1 MKPSSIVL
9 PWENDWLR
17 PIFGEVNPSPSLSMQ
32 AEWNAAL
39 CNPTTDVIPGVAPLP
54 TFKPVFTLSKCIK
67 NKADLTFL
75 EQRSVQSNRAIA
87 KMRCFLELS
96 LEDSGVGRQ
105 LANEDTEEK
114 QNQILAAVLGTRSP
128 ATIVKRMNALLHYN
142 RWHLVNLAGCC
153 LPLDEQSVW
162 LYLRFLHTIRA
173 APTKAMSFMQA
184 IRFAYYVLL
193 LDGASDC
200 MNSRR
205 LIGSA
210 ELQMARKEPARQA
223 RPLTVKEVQK
233 LHEVTCDAKVG
244 LQQRMLASHLLMML
258 YTRSRTSDLAHV
270 HEVAHDS
277 TRSEASTLLAG
288 YIHISTRYHKSAR
301 SIENKNLLLLIVAST
316 VGIGSDDW
324 ISTWI
329 RLRRKA
335 GLPVAGKIDG
345 ALQPAPDLKK
355 EGEWMSR
362 PLSCS
367 ETTLLLRS
375 MFGSSDKDLTSHA
388 MKVTGLSWCAKAEM
402 PRDQRRLLGRHASA
416 IKDTD
421 SV

>member
-1 MKPSSIVL
+1 MTNAFLTGMKPSSIVL

-32 AEWNAAL
+32 AEWNAAS

-54 TFKPVFTLSKCIK
+54 TFEPVFTLSKCIK

-173 APTKAMSFMQA
+173 APTKAM
-184 IRFAYYVLL
+184 
-193 LDGASDC
+193 
-200 MNSRR
+200 
-205 LIGSA
+205 
-210 ELQMARKEPARQA
+210 
-223 RPLTVKEVQK
+223 
-233 LHEVTCDAKVG
+233 
-244 LQQRMLASHLLMML
+244 
-258 YTRSRTSDLAHV
+258 
-270 HEVAHDS
+270 
-277 TRSEASTLLAG
+277 
-288 YIHISTRYHKSAR
+288 
-301 SIENKNLLLLIVAST
+301 
-316 VGIGSDDW
+316 
-324 ISTWI
+324 
-329 RLRRKA
+329 
-335 GLPVAGKIDG
+335 
-345 ALQPAPDLKK
+345 
-355 EGEWMSR
+355 
-362 PLSCS
+362 
-367 ETTLLLRS
+367 
-375 MFGSSDKDLTSHA
+375 
-388 MKVTGLSWCAKAEM
+388 
-402 PRDQRRLLGRHASA
+402 
-416 IKDTD
+416 
-421 SV
+421 